1 MQHKPDSEH
10 RPSLLS
16 MPGLWWCEVCQLC
29 AMLTKWILN
38 NMESSK
44 QRSVYR
50 KAGTIC
56 HLAFFHFCRTAN
68 FICLQGSV
76 AYSFSITVHQT
87 TVLLLAGLWKCV
99 YDCVCAV
106 DTREASAGPLLTSIF
121 QLLNLHLQLLGV
133 VAIYY
138 QLTSYHKVKVA
149 TLIS

>member
-1 MQHKPDSEH
+1 MPLSFLSFLQDSE
-10 RPSLLS
+10 L
-16 MPGLWWCEVCQLC
+16 
-29 AMLTKWILN
+29 
-38 NMESSK
+38 
-44 QRSVYR
+44 
-50 KAGTIC
+50 
-56 HLAFFHFCRTAN
+56 
-68 FICLQGSV
+68 ICLQGSV

-121 QLLNLHLQLLGV
+121 QVLNLHLQLLGV